1 MIIASLSSNC
11 FKPSRAILTGSCATI
26 NLFSCFCVIYWRF
39 LLVEVNYDVKKELK
53 KWLSDAEKVVV
64 AGIGNSIRMDDF
76 VGVKIV
82 QDLQGKLSDRVYL
95 IECETVPESF
105 IQEIMDF
112 NPTHIL
118 LIDAAILGLKPGE
131 SRLIKPEQLT
141 DFPVFS
147 THMLPLRIFCEY
159 LDKTTKAKIALLLI
173 EPKKTDFGERLTDE
187 VETEAK
193 EIANFLIKL
202 LV

>member
-1 MIIASLSSNC
+1 VTN
-11 FKPSRAILTGSCATI
+11 KK
-26 NLFSCFCVIYWRF
+26 
-39 LLVEVNYDVKKELK
+39 YDVKKELK
-53 KWLSDAEKVVV
+53 KWFSGAEKVVI
-64 AGIGNSIRMDDF
+64 AGIGNPIRMDDF

-82 QDLQGKLSDRVYL
+82 QNLREKVSDRVYL

-105 IQEIMDF
+105 IQEIADF

-141 DFPVFS
+141 DFPAFS

-159 LDKTTKAKIALLLI
+159 LDKTTKAKIGLLLI
-173 EPKKTDFGERLTDE
+173 EPKRTDFGEGLTSK
-187 VETEAK
+187 VEAVAK
-193 EIANFLIKL
+193 EIAGFLRSCL
-202 LV
+202 F